1 MENKEQA
8 VVTTMTE
15 QQQEYQILKLKR
27 EAEFDLTPIGQ
38 QVKQFEAT
46 MRIAK
51 MYATS
56 SFIPDSYKYKGQQPL
71 SAESVIANCTIA
83 LEMATRM
90 QANPLMVM
98 QNLYIV
104 HGQPSFSS
112 KFLIAC
118 INASKRFSP
127 LRYEFRGEEG
137 TDEYGCRAVA
147 YEVTDTKH
155 KDPLCGDWI
164 TIKMAKAE
172 GWTSKKGSKWL
183 TMPSQMLRYRAAAF
197 WQRAYCPEISMG
209 LMTAEEVND
218 TYAEYEEV
226 QPKRIATQIPTDELG
241 RPSLTTIAAQAQA
254 KSEAIE
260 VPQSPAEDI
269 PEAKEEQAKSFS
281 KEVWQELKNESNCAI
296 FVNFGAYYKM
306 YDEDAE
312 KASSI
317 ITALK
322 VVEDTENVGFKKSI
336 TFPKSYIKN
345 VIPELIRNGV
355 NLKEYNVVNA

>member
-1 MENKEQA
+1 MEENK
-8 VVTTMTE
+8 TTQVAQLTE
-15 QQQEYQILKLKR
+15 QQQEIQILQLKR
-27 EAEFDLTPIGQ
+27 ETEFDLTPIGQ

-51 MYATS
+51 MYAAS
-56 SFIPDSYKYKGQQPL
+56 SFIPDSYKYKNNQPL
-71 SAESVIANCTIA
+71 DAQSVIANCTIA

-127 LRYEFRGEEG
+127 LRYEFKGEEG
-137 TDEYGCRAVA
+137 TDEYGCRAIA
-147 YEVTDTKH
+147 YEVADTKH
-155 KDPLCGDWI
+155 KEPLHGDWI

-209 LMTAEEVND
+209 LITTEEVND

-226 QPKRIATQIPTDELG
+226 KPKRMHTQVPTDEIG
-241 RPSLTTIAAQAQA
+241 RPSLTQIAEQAQA
-254 KSEAIE
+254 EKGAINNAVSLE
-260 VPQSPAEDI
+260 TWNGLKAENEGKLLI
-269 PEAKEEQAKSFS
+269 FKVGFLF
-281 KEVWQELKNESNCAI
+281 ELYN
-296 FVNFGAYYKM
+296 
-306 YDEDAE
+306 EDAS
-312 KASSI
+312 KAAAVLGLQ
-317 ITALK
+317 TATSTGRDFNEIL
-322 VVEDTENVGFKKSI
+322 S
-336 TFPKSYIKN
+336 FPKSMLKVYVPTLIHNGLYPFICDGDNIQEINEPEKVVIK
-345 VIPELIRNGV
+345 
-355 NLKEYNVVNA
+355 

>member
-226 QPKRIATQIPTDELG
+226 QPKRTATQIPTDELG

-254 KSEAIE
+254 KSEAVE
-260 VPQSPAEDI
+260 EPRED
-269 PEAKEEQAKSFS
+269 AKEPSKSFS
-281 KEVWQELKNESNCAI
+281 KEVWDELKKENGKCI
-296 FVNFGAYYKM
+296 LVNYGAYFKV

-312 KASSI
+312 NASRI
-317 ITALK
+317 ISALK
-322 VVEDTENVGFKKSI
+322 VVDDTDNIGFAKSA
-336 TFPKSYIKN
+336 TFPKSLLKDIL
-345 VIPELIRNGV
+345 PELIRNGQEV
-355 NLKEYNVVNA
+355 HIYEPKA